1 MLQQILIH
9 TPVYVW
15 VILAILIYRGVAA
28 SKDRVVRYRSVFIV
42 PAIML
47 ALGLN
52 GVAGGFGLQSP
63 AGAAW
68 LGGMLAG
75 TALAWTLAAGRQAG
89 GAADHLVDRAAG
101 TVLQRGSWVPLALMM
116 AVFCCKYAVG
126 ATLAVQPAMQGD
138 PRFAIP
144 ACLVFGLS
152 NGIFIGRLLR
162 IIAAWRSAP
171 AAAMGAA
178 RAAAGI

>member
-15 VILAILIYRGVAA
+15 IILAILIYRGVAA

-52 GVAGGFGLQSP
+52 GVASGFGLQSP

-68 LGGMLAG
+68 LAGMLDF
-75 TALAWTLAAGRQAG
+75 LC
-89 GAADHLVDRAAG
+89 V
-101 TVLQRGSWVPLALMM
+101 
-116 AVFCCKYAVG
+116 
-126 ATLAVQPAMQGD
+126 
-138 PRFAIP
+138 
-144 ACLVFGLS
+144 
-152 NGIFIGRLLR
+152 
-162 IIAAWRSAP
+162 
-171 AAAMGAA
+171 
-178 RAAAGI
+178 